1 MASLKTIRK
10 RIGSVKSTQ
19 QITKAMKMVAAAK
32 LRRAQEAA
40 TQARP
45 YADKLGTLLRNV
57 GARVGAESH
66 PLLAVREDER
76 RIVLVLVT
84 SDRGLCGGY
93 NTNLV
98 RAAQNFL
105 NEHRDRE
112 VRVVFVGRKGNDYF
126 RRRGVEAKE
135 RHVNLGAGP
144 SFELASDLGARLSAE
159 FAGDELDS
167 VYLLY
172 SSFRSALSQV
182 PTVER
187 LLPVAAVGGGE
198 DAGGVGADYLY
209 EPDPEALLDRLIK
222 QYVTTLVH
230 RAFLESVA
238 SEHGARMTA
247 MDSATSNASEMIN
260 RLTLEMNRAR
270 QAAITK
276 ELMEIVGGAEALKG

>member
-1 MASLKTIRK
+1 MASLKIIRK

-45 YADKLGTLLRNV
+45 YADKIGELLRTV
-57 GARVGAESH
+57 AGRVGADSH
-66 PLLAVREDER
+66 PLLAPREVEQN
-76 RIVLVLVT
+76 IELVLVT

-93 NTNLV
+93 NTNLIR
-98 RAAQNFL
+98 RAQAFL
-105 NEHRDRE
+105 NERSTAN
-112 VRVVFVGRKGNDYF
+112 VRLTLVGRKGYDYF
-126 RRRGVEAKE
+126 RRRSVPITDY
-135 RHVNLGAGP
+135 HINLLGGP
-144 SFELASDLGARLSAE
+144 DHALAVQLGAR
-159 FAGDELDS
+159 FANDFASGNVDA

-172 SSFRSALSQV
+172 NQFRSALSQI

-187 LLPVAAVGGGE
+187 LLPVGTPAAE
-198 DAGGVGADYLY
+198 LSDQTDYLY
-209 EPDPEALLDRLIK
+209 EPDPMILLDRLLR
-222 QYVTTLVH
+222 QYIGTLIG
-230 RAFLESVA
+230 RSFREAIA

-247 MDSATSNASEMIN
+247 MDSATSNASDMID

-276 ELMEIVGGAEALKG
+276 ELMEIVSGAEALRG